1 MKFNKNTTIEA
12 VLKRRLMPRPNLAN
26 VKKGD
31 KYPVDGLSKRKEA
44 LLAASGDLLDL
55 AVAMQEIETMRAS
68 PHKDYPYGDCKD
80 GDAAN
85 FGIFRQ
91 NWWMIRKCGALKPR
105 PPKRE
110 YGPQDYR
117 EGERLNRN
125 LYEDV
130 GVLHTSM
137 AYFGVGPGDGKRLAF
152 GWWMGH
158 RGGEGVWSGKQQQND
173 VPDYMHAV
181 LWIYCQLRDHPETQT
196 DDTRWP
202 VYVKGLG
209 SRYESKPAVPVP
221 DWCKKE
227 PYHPLGP
234 GQEGTFWEDE
244 RG

>member
-105 PPKRE
+105 PPKSRVRSARLPRRRATE
-110 YGPQDYR
+110 PKPLRGRQGVAYEHGLLWGRPGRRQASRIWLVDGPPR
-117 EGERLNRN
+117 
-125 LYEDV
+125 
-130 GVLHTSM
+130 
-137 AYFGVGPGDGKRLAF
+137 
-152 GWWMGH
+152 
-158 RGGEGVWSGKQQQND
+158 RGGR
-173 VPDYMHAV
+173 M
-181 LWIYCQLRDHPETQT
+181 
-196 DDTRWP
+196 
-202 VYVKGLG
+202 
-209 SRYESKPAVPVP
+209 
-221 DWCKKE
+221 
-227 PYHPLGP
+227 
-234 GQEGTFWEDE
+234 E
-244 RG
+244 R